1 MTKFILNKFFYGVL
15 VLIGVIFVI
24 FALFNIL
31 PVDPAR
37 LTLGQRADVESV
49 EAINKELGL
58 DKPKYVQFALY
69 LNDLSPIA
77 VHYNDAAAQ
86 EKYHYTKL
94 FNVSSEKAL
103 VIKPPYLRRSYQTKE
118 DVFDI
123 LKRALPQT
131 IILAFAAML
140 IASVIGIF
148 LGVIAAVKQHSWFDN
163 SAMSLSV
170 LGISV
175 PSYFSAIVLG
185 FIFGIVLN
193 KYTGLEQT
201 GGLTMIDDYG
211 NEVLMFKN
219 LILPAIA
226 LGSRPIGII
235 FQLTRSTMLD
245 VLSQDYIRTAK
256 AKGLSSI
263 AVLFKHALRNALN
276 PVVTAISGWFAGLL
290 AGAFFVEVIFDIKGL
305 GYTAVDALQK
315 FDFPVAMGTVLFTA
329 SVFIIMNFLV
339 DILYA
344 VLDPRIRIGK

>member
-1 MTKFILNKFFYGVL
+1 MYKFILNKLFYGIL

-58 DKPKYVQFALY
+58 DKPKYIQFLLY

-77 VHYNDAAAQ
+77 VHDNDAAAQ
-86 EKYHYTKL
+86 EKYRYTKL
-94 FNVSSEKAL
+94 YASGEKAL
-103 VIKPPYLRRSYQTKE
+103 VAKTPFLRRSYQTKE
-118 DVFDI
+118 EVLSI

-131 IILAFAAML
+131 IILAFAAMI

-148 LGVIAAVKQHSWFDN
+148 LGVIAAVKQHTWFDN
-163 SAMSLSV
+163 AAMSISV

-185 FIFGIVLN
+185 YLFGIVLHDI
-193 KYTGLEQT
+193 TGLEQT
-201 GGLTMIDDYG
+201 GGLTVIDDYG
-211 NEVLMFKN
+211 EEKLALKN

-235 FQLTRSTMLD
+235 FQLTRSAMLD
-245 VLSQDYIRTAK
+245 VLSQDYIRTAR
-256 AKGLSSI
+256 AKGLSYKN
-263 AVLFKHALRNALN
+263 VLFKHALRNALN
-276 PVVTAISGWFAGLL
+276 PVVTTISGWFASLL

-329 SVFIIMNFLV
+329 SVFIVMNFLV

>member
-1 MTKFILNKFFYGVL
+1 MSKFILNKFFYGLL
-15 VLIGVIFVI
+15 VLIGVVFVV
-24 FALFNIL
+24 FGLFNIL

-77 VHYNDAAAQ
+77 IHETDTKTQ
-86 EKYHYTKL
+86 EKYGYTKL
-94 FNVSSEKAL
+94 FRVGKEKAL
-103 VIKPPYLRRSYQTKE
+103 VIKAPFLRRSYQTKE
-118 DVFDI
+118 NVSEI

-131 IILAFAAML
+131 IILAFAAMF
-140 IASVIGIF
+140 IASIVGIF

-163 SAMSLSV
+163 AAMSLSV

-185 FIFGIVLN
+185 YFFGIVLN

-211 NEVLMFKN
+211 NEVLMLKN
-219 LILPAIA
+219 LILPAFA

-235 FQLTRSTMLD
+235 FQLTRSAMLD
-245 VLSQDYIRTAK
+245 VLSQDFIRTAK
-256 AKGLSSI
+256 AKGLSNI
-263 AVLFKHALRNALN
+263 TVLFKHALRNALN
-276 PVVTAISGWFAGLL
+276 PVVTAVSGWFASLL
-290 AGAFFVEVIFDIKGL
+290 AGSFFVEVIFDIKGL

-315 FDFPVAMGTVLFTA
+315 FDFPVAMGSVLFTA
-329 SVFIIMNFLV
+329 FVFIVMNVLV
-339 DILYA
+339 DIAYA